1 MQTNGIKKIGDYT
14 VTRILGKGAQA
25 YVYLAHNAAGTFF
38 AIKVFNNPANLTA
51 EVVNLK
57 SFDHVNLIKLYES
70 KADGVHTR
78 HGDIVLPC
86 TYAVLEPALG
96 GEIFDFVATGAFPEP
111 IARMYFKKMMDGIK
125 ELHTH
130 GVYHRDLKPDNIF
143 LGSDLELKIAD
154 FGMSKNIADMV
165 GTTTR
170 TRLGT
175 EPYMSPEL
183 LAA

>member
-14 VTRILGKGAQA
+14 VTRILGRCAQA
-25 YVYLAHNAAGTFF
+25 CVYLAHNAAGKFF
-38 AIKVFNNPANLTA
+38 AIKDFNNPANLTA
-51 EVVNLK
+51 EVVNLT

-78 HGDIVLPC
+78 LGDYVLPC